1 MKEYIEYYID
11 FCKKFTKIKI
21 PKLKFK
27 DLSNHYK
34 AFYKKKFLIE
44 EDSINKA
51 TFCIFI
57 VSFALI
63 WSISLIFIKI
73 NILIIIFYSL
83 MLGLLICYEFNLILY
98 KKTKTEERIINSKL
112 YFIRIDYNLINNSS
126 NIHSDFYIQFIKL
139 MINYNISISKDFEN
153 MLFKI
158 HCGKSPQNLLKNYI
172 TPSKDFNDYL
182 ERLIMNNFNIIEPL
196 EKKRINSLEDSFKIH
211 LKEIT
216 TKLSIIFFIG
226 IFFPI
231 GLCFFL
237 FLLPFD
243 HILILLFIPLFLLLL
258 NFVFNKFINK
268 DHFLIGITNQNSKF
282 EAEKLNQFL
291 LLIEKFAINLENN
304 YSPEKAF
311 LDAFFEEKKD
321 LTILLSL
328 LEKDINLFLN
338 GIQNFKIMLN
348 NFKRKLVS
356 IRYELV
362 IQTIINMMRENA
374 QLSSNRIIRIIEILK
389 NHQKLHNKLMIL
401 IKGERFKTF
410 VYLFLLPIII
420 GSVGALSPFLSRLIN
435 IIISLDNPEMIS
447 FHLNLNLMIDIFIIY
462 LTLLFTN
469 SISSYFFLSVIYF
482 QNKTLLITISDI
494 IFSFVYFLFL
504 TNFLLASI

>member
-1 MKEYIEYYID
+1 MKDFIDYYIE

-27 DLSNHYK
+27 DLSDHYK

-44 EDSINKA
+44 EDTINKA
-51 TFCIFI
+51 TLFIFL

-63 WSISLIFIKI
+63 WSFSFMFIKI

-83 MLGLLICYEFNLILY
+83 MLGLFICYEFNLFLY
-98 KKTKTEERIINSKL
+98 NKVKTEERIINSKL

-126 NIHSDFYIQFIKL
+126 NPNSDFSVQFIKL
-139 MINYNISISKDFEN
+139 IISYDLSISKDFEN

-158 HCGKSPQNLLKNYI
+158 HCGISPQKLLNNYI
-172 TPSKDFNDYL
+172 TPSKDFNHYL
-182 ERLIMNNFNIIEPL
+182 GKLMMNNFNIIEPV
-196 EKKRINSLEDSFKIH
+196 EKKRINSLEDEFKIH
-211 LKEIT
+211 LKEMT
-216 TKLSIIFFIG
+216 TKLSIVFFIG

-243 HILILLFIPLFLLLL
+243 HILILLFIPFFLLLL

-282 EAEKLNQFL
+282 EVKKLREFL
-291 LLIEKFAINLENN
+291 LLAEKFAINLHNN

-311 LDAFFEEKKD
+311 LDAFIEEKKD
-321 LTILLSL
+321 LDILLSL
-328 LEKDINLFLN
+328 LDNDINLFLH
-338 GIQNFKIMLN
+338 GIQNFKNMLN
-348 NFKRKLVS
+348 KFKEKLDS

-362 IQTIINMMRENA
+362 IQSIINMMRENA
-374 QLSSNRIIRIIEILK
+374 QLSSKRILRIIEILK
-389 NHQKLHNKLMIL
+389 NHQKLQNKLMIL

-410 VYLFLLPIII
+410 IYLFLLPIII
-420 GSVGALSPFLSRLIN
+420 GSVGAISPFLSKIIN

-462 LTLLFTN
+462 ITLLLTN
-469 SISSYFFLSVIYF
+469 SISCYYFLSVIYF
-482 QNKTLLITISDI
+482 HNKTLLITISDI
-494 IFSFVYFLFL
+494 IFSFVYILFL
-504 TNFLLASI
+504 TNFLLASL